1 MYLCVRGIDYA
12 SSMIVS
18 LDFQTIPTVWYFF
31 VSYYLCNNSLFYILY
46 IRDQLLP
53 VGCYP

>member
-12 SSMIVS
+12 SSTIVS

-31 VSYYLCNNSLFYILY
+31 ASYYLCNISLFDILY